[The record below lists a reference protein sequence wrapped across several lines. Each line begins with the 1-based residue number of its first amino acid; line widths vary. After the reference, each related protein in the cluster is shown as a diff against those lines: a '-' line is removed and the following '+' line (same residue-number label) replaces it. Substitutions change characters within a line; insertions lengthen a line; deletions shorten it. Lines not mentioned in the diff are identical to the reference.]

1 MAVAS
6 EQPNA
11 DRVPAR
17 HQAITVVLDLV
28 NPVRP
33 GRRVLGGGGQ
43 ARLDETSG
51 TRTLQHSA
59 SCRPRKAGSRFG
71 AAWRQISLRKF
82 NGAMV
87 NREALRARQMVIAST
102 YGRAS
107 FGVL

>member
-51 TRTLQHSA
+51 RRTLQHSNHVGHP
-59 SCRPRKAGSRFG
+59 RPGVDS
-71 AAWRQISLRKF
+71 AAADFPTK
-82 NGAMV
+82 V
-87 NREALRARQMVIAST
+87 
-102 YGRAS
+102 
-107 FGVL
+107 